1 MVYFSG
7 QHGFRKGHS
16 CESALHELLSYIN
29 VAKDQCKIVMLFF
42 IDFRKAFDT
51 VDTNLLLLKLLHY
64 GFDNQSLRLLTSY
77 FNNRRQVVKQFDD
90 CNPDIRCTPKLV
102 NLGVPQG
109 SCLGPFLF
117 LVFINDLPFLLTLLA
132 KLFADDTTL
141 YLIGDD
147 IDALILDFNRRALA
161 VFDWCNV
168 NRLDINCS

>member
-1 MVYFSG
+1 M
-7 QHGFRKGHS
+7 
-16 CESALHELLSYIN
+16 N
-29 VAKDQCKIVMLFF
+29 
-42 IDFRKAFDT
+42 
-51 VDTNLLLLKLLHY
+51 Y

-161 VFDWCNV
+161 VFYWFYYFPGLYKNLLYYHNFFDNLILIIYLFV
-168 NRLDINCS
+168 LSTVITSAEYFFLKI